1 MNQLELSNSCVEV
14 LEILKY
20 APIEIRFKIPYRI
33 KRILKEKAST
43 TYKWKYDKKK
53 RLLEQNCLETSK
65 EVLRYIYE
73 HYISEDKENYIKM
86 NNIKIKAYEDLF
98 KHDKKATE
106 AKIEESHQEL
116 IVVEK
121 ESFIERI
128 IKKIKSFFTRK

>member
-33 KRILKEKAST
+33 KRILKKNAST